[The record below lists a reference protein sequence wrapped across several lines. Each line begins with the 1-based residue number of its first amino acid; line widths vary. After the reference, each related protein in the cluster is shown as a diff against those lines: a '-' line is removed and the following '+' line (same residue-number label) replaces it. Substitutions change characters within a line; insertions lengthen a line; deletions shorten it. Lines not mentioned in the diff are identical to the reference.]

1 MSEAVPTPVG
11 ATLLVVDDNE
21 MNRDML
27 SRRLERRGYRVLT
40 ADDGQP
46 ALDLVAREKIDLILL
61 DIMMPGLDGIEVLK
75 NLRTRHSAS
84 ELPVIMTTA
93 KGDSRDVV
101 EALDLGAN
109 DYVTKPIDFAVVLAR
124 VQKEL
129 RTRVPRPAG
138 AGASPQ
144 KPTAEFGPGAV
155 VEGRYRLETKL
166 GSGNFG
172 AVYRA
177 THVDLGRPVAIKILQ
192 TRVEESEAALE
203 RFRAE
208 GRAACLVRHP
218 NAVAVHDF
226 GVTVHG
232 SAYLVMELLEGR
244 SLAEE
249 LKRSGRLS
257 PARVAEIL
265 PPICAVLVQAHAA
278 GIVHRDIKPENV
290 FVHVEQDAEG
300 TRETVK
306 VLDFGI
312 AKLVGDHVSNQNL
325 TAEGFIL
332 GTPAYMAPE
341 RLKNLPYD
349 GRSDVYSLGCLLFQL
364 LTGRLPFPGKPGEP
378 MAMLLMHL
386 NDIPPSPLAIAP
398 DLPES
403 VDRVVLRCLAKDP
416 GARPPIAELA
426 NLFASAAREAPRKL
440 RRAFIDQEAPTRE
453 LDPLPRKVD
462 DLIQT
467 TKTAAP
473 ASPSAPAAAAPA
485 TPHAAAAAAPAAA
498 APVSPPPLPKPLPK
512 PLAAPTAAEAAPS
525 PPAANQRP
533 AASSATSGWV
543 RGILDRFFGNNG
555 GHSGNKP

>member
-46 ALDLVAREKIDLILL
+46 ALDLVAREQIDLILL

-75 NLRTRHSAS
+75 TLRSRHSAS

-129 RTRVPRPAG
+129 RTRVQRPAG
-138 AGASPQ
+138 AATPPPQ

-166 GSGNFG
+166 GAGNFG

-218 NAVAVHDF
+218 NAVSVHDF

-249 LKRSGRLS
+249 FKRSGRLS

-265 PPICAVLVQAHAA
+265 PPICAVLVQAHSA

-290 FVHVEQDAEG
+290 FVHVENDTEG
-300 TRETVK
+300 VRETVK

-386 NDIPPSPLAIAP
+386 NDQPPSPLTLVP

-416 GARPPIAELA
+416 EARPAIGELA

-440 RRAFIDQEAPTRE
+440 RRAFIDPEAPTRE

-473 ASPSAPAAAAPA
+473 ASPPQFGPPAGAPAPAATPAPAAAAPF
-485 TPHAAAAAAPAAA
+485 
-498 APVSPPPLPKPLPK
+498 SPPPAQEKAPPP
-512 PLAAPTAAEAAPS
+512 PTAAE
-525 PPAANQRP
+525 RP
-533 AASSATSGWV
+533 AVSATSGWV
-543 RGILDRFFGNNG
+543 RGILDRFFGNSG
-555 GHSGNKP
+555 GNGNKS